1 MDHPEPT
8 KVRWKGTVGT
18 VQGGHV
24 QGGDRGDRWT
34 IPYVL
39 RTRNLL
45 KFLEYGGRKKEK
57 EKKVDYM
64 VHSGCLR
71 MHTQRDGCIGE
82 RSAHRS
88 TTRNYVRQYRR
99 FEEMCL

>member
-1 MDHPEPT
+1 MDDSIRIKDEKT
-8 KVRWKGTVGT
+8 FEV
-18 VQGGHV
+18 
-24 QGGDRGDRWT
+24 
-34 IPYVL
+34 
-39 RTRNLL
+39 
-45 KFLEYGGRKKEK
+45 LEYGGRKKEK

-88 TTRNYVRQYRR
+88 TTRNYVRQYHAGLKKCV
-99 FEEMCL
+99 FDIFSQ